1 MPLDG
6 LTLGFAA
13 DELRAALVNGRID
26 RIVQPERDELNLTIR
41 NNGQNHLLLLSS
53 SADCARAH
61 LTAQKKT
68 GPLEPPAQKIRVRRR
83 GNVSPVNKRLKTR
96 MNAPHD
102 R

>member
-41 NNGQNHLLLLSS
+41 NNGQNHLLLLSA

-68 GPLEPPAQKIRVRRR
+68 GPLEPPAATGASSTAR
-83 GNVSPVNKRLKTR
+83 
-96 MNAPHD
+96 AA
-102 R
+102 